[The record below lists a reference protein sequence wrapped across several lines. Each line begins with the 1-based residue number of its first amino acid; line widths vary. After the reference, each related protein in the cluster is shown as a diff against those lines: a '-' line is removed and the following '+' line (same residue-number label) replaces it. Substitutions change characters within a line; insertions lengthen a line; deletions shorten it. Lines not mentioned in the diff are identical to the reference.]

1 MPQAASSSRRS
12 AVPPAVVW
20 SQISPPPSANGAAT
34 AALDVLQNFIR
45 LEAINRKLPRM
56 MAGPIAFA
64 LAEAI
69 DKQLA
74 NAVSSH

>member
-1 MPQAASSSRRS
+1 LSRRLLL
-12 AVPPAVVW
+12 AVVG
-20 SQISPPPSANGAAT
+20 SQVSPPPSADSAA
-34 AALDVLQNFIR
+34 AAAFDVAENVVS
-45 LEAINRKLPRM
+45 LEAVSRQRALM

-74 NAVSSH
+74 NAMRLE